1 MAGWTNKGKYECLG
15 LFARNMSRATNYY
28 IVLYTSATAPDADT
42 NVNSDHTMIAAG
54 NGYTAGGYSLT
65 PGDTDFDVLTEDDT
79 NDRALLQVKDVTWS
93 ASGGSIPDTGDGAR
107 YAALTDDNGT
117 VADREVYM
125 YWDLSSDRSVSD
137 GQDLTLQDL
146 EIRINES

>member
-1 MAGWTNKGKYECLG
+1 
-15 LFARNMSRATNYY
+15 LFARNVTRATNYY
-28 IVLYTSATAPDADT
+28 IVLWTSATAPTQDT
-42 NVNSDHTMIAAG
+42 NTVSDHTQIATG
-54 NGYTAGGYSLT
+54 NGYSDGGYSLT
-65 PGDTDFDVLTEDDT
+65 PGDTDFDVLTEDDS

-107 YAALTDDNGT
+107 YAGLTDDNAT
-117 VADREVYM
+117 VANREVYM

-146 EIRINES
+146 EVRINES